1 MLKDSLDKKEVR
13 SIVDT
18 FKKVIAGEVICE
30 NDMNELS
37 LFQKY
42 LKENDLSCIVTDTKK
57 VILAFGDDVIKYKGK
72 NISKYI
78 KKCIHDEYTM
88 IVDGDSLK
96 IVANQVFPGRIH
108 YLPIKMYG
116 NNMGSIIFVNNNDVY
131 SQKQRNFIL
140 KF

>member
-1 MLKDSLDKKEVR
+1 
-13 SIVDT
+13 
-18 FKKVIAGEVICE
+18 
-30 NDMNELS
+30 MNELS

-57 VILAFGDDVIKYKGK
+57 VILAFGADVIKYKGK

-116 NNMGSIIFVNNNDVY
+116 NNIGSIIFVNNNDVY